1 VHLHCFFICFCF
13 FIGFFICFIY
23 FFIFTVSSSFI
34 CFGFFTVSV
43 LHCFGFFTV
52 LSLLFLHLHCVTS
65 CDPILLSCSRY
76 QPKLIASLSLF
87 DCAFVFNST
96 QSTRRNGAT
105 AKSSAGTTAGARVGT
120 NTAAAGG
127 GGGEAKGRGR
137 GPKAE
142 GGACSGTATA
152 GSFGTDSGRSRGV
165 VAGAWC
171 YVLVLLV
178 A

>member
-1 VHLHCFFICFCF
+1 M
-13 FIGFFICFIY
+13 
-23 FFIFTVSSSFI
+23 
-34 CFGFFTVSV
+34 
-43 LHCFGFFTV
+43 
-52 LSLLFLHLHCVTS
+52 
-65 CDPILLSCSRY
+65 
-76 QPKLIASLSLF
+76 
-87 DCAFVFNST
+87 FNST

-105 AKSSAGTTAGARVGT
+105 AESSAGTTAGARVGAK
-120 NTAAAGG
+120 TAAAGG

-142 GGACSGTATA
+142 GGTCSGATTA

-178 A
+178 ALLGE